1 LIDLFNT
8 TEIIDKAL
16 STLTANDVIFLGKGI
31 PSLIPT
37 RVLEHE
43 PLIFVTE
50 SGLVGKWTISNE
62 PTNTEDSNGNYV
74 TLTNGSVVMGSSEIA
89 EIITGR
95 HIQKYITCPDKIGT
109 CGSFVMK
116 EHGLGFNESLT
127 RFVDDIIC
135 VMHLLDD
142 EGNSNFVQTLDDNR
156 IKFTG
161 TGTII
166 TEIAV
171 FKFSP
176 QGLKV
181 TELIPDL
188 SLKDLQIK
196 IGIEID
202 QDPDMIPMEIPK
214 RCPLGVIDKI
224 FKSGEEALN
233 DVPDGA
239 VVMIDG
245 FAGPGGMAHHLLV
258 SLRDQGAKNLTIISN
273 TAGIARV
280 VNFGTPPGKLVIDHS
295 ILIDNKQVKKAIAS
309 YPVSP
314 SSSSPSSF
322 ELAYKAGEVE
332 LELVPQGTLAERLR
346 AGGTGVESF
355 YTPTGAGTLI
365 AEGKD
370 TKIINGK
377 EYIRETGLKADFCV
391 IRGHQ
396 ADALG
401 NVTYKGT
408 SRNFNA
414 VMAPSAT
421 ITVVE
426 VDEVVPTGTLDPES
440 IVTSGMFVDRIVIR
454 PKDFSPYE

>member
-295 ILIDNKQVKKAIAS
+295 ISFILKSKLI
-309 YPVSP
+309 
-314 SSSSPSSF
+314 
-322 ELAYKAGEVE
+322 
-332 LELVPQGTLAERLR
+332 
-346 AGGTGVESF
+346 
-355 YTPTGAGTLI
+355 
-365 AEGKD
+365 
-370 TKIINGK
+370 
-377 EYIRETGLKADFCV
+377 
-391 IRGHQ
+391 
-396 ADALG
+396 
-401 NVTYKGT
+401 
-408 SRNFNA
+408 
-414 VMAPSAT
+414 
-421 ITVVE
+421 
-426 VDEVVPTGTLDPES
+426 
-440 IVTSGMFVDRIVIR
+440 
-454 PKDFSPYE
+454 